1 MKEEICLSGTA
12 LGTGKCKYILV
23 QTEFKQSNIIY
34 NKSNLTAENEVQ
46 EDRECCGEQGGEHA
60 GPAHQVSASHR
71 SPAPADPRLLQVGG
85 DDQVRGE
92 GRPRLPTPD
101 TVPEMLCHILQLL
114 LTSASIK

>member
-1 MKEEICLSGTA
+1 MKEEISLSGTA
-12 LGTGKCKYILV
+12 LKSVNIYTSSNLV
-23 QTEFKQSNIIY
+23 QTIKHY